1 LIGKNDEALGQ
12 QHNAIAPALG
22 SGQLVVLPMTTG
34 DKGQVLAVVDPQ
46 RQAMCIYRID
56 PTTGKI
62 ALKSARNLQF
72 DLKMSSWNNEAPLPQ
87 EIQSLLEQ
95 R

>member
-1 LIGKNDEALGQ
+1 LIGKNDQATAQ
-12 QHNAIAPALG
+12 QPNANMPSLG
-22 SGQLVVLPMTTG
+22 SGSLVVLPMMTG
-34 DKGQVLAVVDPQ
+34 DKGQVLAVVDLQ
-46 RQAMCIYRID
+46 RQAMCIYHIN
-56 PTTGKI
+56 PASGKI